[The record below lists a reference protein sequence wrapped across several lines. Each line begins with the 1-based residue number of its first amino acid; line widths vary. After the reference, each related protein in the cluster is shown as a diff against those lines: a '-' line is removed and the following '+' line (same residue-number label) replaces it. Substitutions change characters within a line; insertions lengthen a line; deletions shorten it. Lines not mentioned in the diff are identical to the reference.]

1 MTEND
6 YAVKMDEAAI
16 KAEQELR
23 QMTQEPLSIIEF
35 FAWYQ
40 AWYTL
45 AGHRRLGRII
55 VRVGKEIQ

>member
-1 MTEND
+1 
-6 YAVKMDEAAI
+6 MDEAAI

-40 AWYTL
+40 AWYML
-45 AGHRRLGRII
+45 AGHRRLGRVI
-55 VRVGKEIQ
+55 VRVGKEIK